1 MGKKKRTIWNH
12 WTVIT
17 QNSVE
22 NNKPSLHP
30 SVQCN
35 YCSKI
40 FDRAVPFRMQAH
52 LDKECLGT
60 PDNSKLPYTEPS
72 PNTIN
77 TNIPISEINRPIKR
91 TKLSTINNFIDRMN
105 EEEQETLEFLL
116 AQALFSA
123 GVPFAFVENPLV
135 IQFFNYLRPSFKLP
149 NRKKIANKLLDKV
162 YEEVK
167 IQADEQISKAT
178 TLCMISDGWSNIN
191 RESVQNFV
199 ICTPKPFFFDATFSG
214 KESHTAEWVVN
225 QITQQMD
232 IIGIQ
237 KFSAVITDTASVM
250 KAAWKIIEG
259 KYSNIVCLGCNSHII
274 NLLIRDIL
282 KIDEIKVVVNNAKM
296 IVNYFRSHIQAVA
309 KLKHIQIENYN
320 KEISLVLPALTR

>member
-17 QNSVE
+17 QNSAE
-22 NNKPSLHP
+22 NNKPSSHP

-52 LDKECLGT
+52 LDKECLGAS
-60 PDNSKLPYTEPS
+60 DNSKLPYTEPS

-149 NRKKIANKLLDKV
+149 NRKKIANELLDEV

-214 KESHTAEWVVN
+214 KESHTAEWMAN

-232 IIGIQ
+232 IIGI
-237 KFSAVITDTASVM
+237 
-250 KAAWKIIEG
+250 
-259 KYSNIVCLGCNSHII
+259 
-274 NLLIRDIL
+274 
-282 KIDEIKVVVNNAKM
+282 
-296 IVNYFRSHIQAVA
+296 
-309 KLKHIQIENYN
+309 
-320 KEISLVLPALTR
+320 

>member
-123 GVPFAFVENPLV
+123 GVPFAFVENP
-135 IQFFNYLRPSFKLP
+135 
-149 NRKKIANKLLDKV
+149 
-162 YEEVK
+162 
-167 IQADEQISKAT
+167 QADEQISKAT

-214 KESHTAEWVVN
+214 KESHIAEWVAN

-232 IIGIQ
+232 IISIQ
-237 KFSAVITDTASVM
+237 KFSAVITDTASVI
-250 KAAWKIIEG
+250 KAA
-259 KYSNIVCLGCNSHII
+259 
-274 NLLIRDIL
+274 
-282 KIDEIKVVVNNAKM
+282 
-296 IVNYFRSHIQAVA
+296 
-309 KLKHIQIENYN
+309 
-320 KEISLVLPALTR
+320 

>member
-1 MGKKKRTIWNH
+1 MVSLLFLFFNLSNIQLNKKLILSAFSTNSCFFCTIKMGKKKGTIWNH

-17 QNSVE
+17 QNSAE
-22 NNKPSLHP
+22 NNKPSSHP

-52 LDKECLGT
+52 LDKECLGA
-60 PDNSKLPYTEPS
+60 PDNSKLPYTELS

-123 GVPFAFVENPLV
+123 EVLFAFVENLLV

-149 NRKKIANKLLDKV
+149 KRKKIANKLLDEV

-167 IQADEQISKAT
+167 IQANE
-178 TLCMISDGWSNIN
+178 
-191 RESVQNFV
+191 
-199 ICTPKPFFFDATFSG
+199 
-214 KESHTAEWVVN
+214 
-225 QITQQMD
+225 
-232 IIGIQ
+232 
-237 KFSAVITDTASVM
+237 
-250 KAAWKIIEG
+250 
-259 KYSNIVCLGCNSHII
+259 
-274 NLLIRDIL
+274 
-282 KIDEIKVVVNNAKM
+282 
-296 IVNYFRSHIQAVA
+296 
-309 KLKHIQIENYN
+309 
-320 KEISLVLPALTR
+320 